1 MNTRAWEAVN
11 ILRDYGFRIP
21 DDIIDNLYRVLKTK
35 EIIGNDET
43 NSDHIYAVMQNET
56 EHMVGRFPGDAVL
69 FNRVYRVLSSLDTYE
84 IFYLLNAANGDREL
98 VVPSILVE
106 KFAGQITEETRSVL
120 VTECEKYGLSL
131 YDIIA
136 RNPEVRFVL
145 TCQKELQKEILSSV
159 YQELDNVQ
167 LLFANIYSY
176 GFVHERFDL
185 IFSVPVFGGRLLIEG
200 EDFISREPGM
210 IATQNLLYHLNL
222 DGKLLIVLPAKITFA
237 GGSVAALRNY
247 N

>member
-35 EIIGNDET
+35 EIVGGGET
-43 NSDHIYAVMQNET
+43 DADQVYAVMQNET
-56 EHMVGRFPGDAVL
+56 EYKVGRFPGDAVL
-69 FNRVYRVLSSLDTYE
+69 FNRVYRALSSLDTHE
-84 IFYLLNAANGDREL
+84 IFYLLNASNGEREL
-98 VVPSILVE
+98 VVPSVLAE
-106 KFAGQITEETRSVL
+106 KFAEQITEETRSVL
-120 VTECEKYGLSL
+120 VTECEKYGLAL

-136 RNPEVRFVL
+136 RNPDIRFVL
-145 TCQKELQKEILSSV
+145 TCQRELQKEILSTV

-167 LLFANIYSY
+167 LLFADIYRY
-176 GFVHERFDL
+176 GFIHERFDL

-222 DGKLLIVLPAKITFA
+222 DHKILNEF
-237 GGSVAALRNY
+237 L
-247 N
+247 